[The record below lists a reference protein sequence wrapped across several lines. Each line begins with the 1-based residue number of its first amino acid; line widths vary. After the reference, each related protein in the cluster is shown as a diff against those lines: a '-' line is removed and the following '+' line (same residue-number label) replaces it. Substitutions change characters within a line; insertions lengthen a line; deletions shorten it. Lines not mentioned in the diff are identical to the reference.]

1 MIACSVTNAN
11 ASAFA
16 NNSGFAEPINSNAFA
31 TSVADFLVFVAT
43 SITFPLNSSKVS
55 PVAPVIA
62 DNEAGAYDTWLQKHK
77 LDLSTEDGKDCVC
90 SYVKDYTEIGK
101 VQEIAKI
108 KYNEEDDE
116 VYADET

>member
-1 MIACSVTNAN
+1 MVVDESLCLFHNDVDKKIYEIEYEVTHV
-11 ASAFA
+11 
-16 NNSGFAEPINSNAFA
+16 
-31 TSVADFLVFVAT
+31 T
-43 SITFPLNSSKVS
+43 KWQ
-55 PVAPVIA
+55 VIA
-62 DNEAGAYDTWLQKHK
+62 EDENEAMNKWLQEHK
-77 LDLSTEDGKDCVC
+77 LDLATEDGKDCVC

>member
-1 MIACSVTNAN
+1 MEVDESLCLFHNDVDKKIYEIEYEVTYV
-11 ASAFA
+11 
-16 NNSGFAEPINSNAFA
+16 
-31 TSVADFLVFVAT
+31 T
-43 SITFPLNSSKVS
+43 KWQ
-55 PVAPVIA
+55 VIA
-62 DNEAGAYDTWLQKHK
+62 EDENEAMNKWLQEHK
-77 LDLSTEDGKDCVC
+77 LDLATEDGKDCVC